1 MTTRRLFLIFGLIDL
16 IGVAAITAAYWMLL
30 IKGI

>member
-16 IGVAAITAAYWMLL
+16 LGVAAITAAYWWLL
-30 IKGI
+30 TQGI